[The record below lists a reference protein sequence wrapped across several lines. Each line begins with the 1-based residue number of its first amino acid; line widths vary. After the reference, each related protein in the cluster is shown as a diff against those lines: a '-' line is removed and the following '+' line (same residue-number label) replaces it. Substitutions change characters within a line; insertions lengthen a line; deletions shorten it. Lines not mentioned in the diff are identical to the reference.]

1 MSMEKGTVPLVQTS
15 RGRFLFCVLC
25 DSYAAGV
32 KESYSGIFKQWAT
45 MKFAKASTAEVMKFL
60 LLYTI

>member
-1 MSMEKGTVPLVQTS
+1 MEKGTVPLVQRAEDGS
-15 RGRFLFCVLC
+15 FFCVLC